1 MAESSITLRN
11 IILRQTVAHLVE
23 LSRLAEVGLVAIA
36 VVYIMDCVMTSSVCV
51 QFVIGAGKTSRWRF
65 IA

>member
-1 MAESSITLRN
+1 MYSL
-11 IILRQTVAHLVE
+11 AHLAE
-23 LSRLAEVGLVAIA
+23 LSRDAEVGLVAIA
-36 VVYIMDCVMTSSVCV
+36 AEVVYIMDCVMTSSVCV